1 MEEDGIEVVG
11 IKDDLNEYNDEMIKD
26 DKTQILPSV
35 TGTAPEVGSLVV
47 KQVRICEKWPIN
59 PNNQHLKY
67 FRCLHVVKEVESTEE
82 EGDVKHYNIKLFGR
96 KASMFN

>member
-11 IKDDLNEYNDEMIKD
+11 IKDDLNEYNDEIIKD

-47 KQVRICEKWPIN
+47 KQVRICEK
-59 PNNQHLKY
+59 
-67 FRCLHVVKEVESTEE
+67 
-82 EGDVKHYNIKLFGR
+82 
-96 KASMFN
+96 

>member
-47 KQVRICEKWPIN
+47 NRLES
-59 PNNQHLKY
+59 
-67 FRCLHVVKEVESTEE
+67 VEN
-82 EGDVKHYNIKLFGR
+82 DHYYQ
-96 KASMFN
+96 